1 MLSVVVEGGFGG
13 IRGKWLLQ
21 RLDTAATKRVHGTEE
36 VLVRGFGGI
45 LGTWLLQ
52 RSEIVVTI
60 DGVQIRE
67 VL

>member
-45 LGTWLLQ
+45 RGTL
-52 RSEIVVTI
+52 T
-60 DGVQIRE
+60 
-67 VL
+67 